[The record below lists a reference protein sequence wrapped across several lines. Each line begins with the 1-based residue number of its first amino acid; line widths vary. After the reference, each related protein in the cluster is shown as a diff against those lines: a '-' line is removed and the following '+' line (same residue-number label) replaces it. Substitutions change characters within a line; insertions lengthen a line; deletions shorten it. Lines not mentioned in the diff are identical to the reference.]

1 MWPLCLEI
9 VKKLFFFQQSI
20 VFSSTRGAD
29 WLVVVGYAGE
39 LSDTEAED

>member
-1 MWPLCLEI
+1 VATVPRNSQKVI
-9 VKKLFFFQQSI
+9 FFQQSI

>member
-1 MWPLCLEI
+1 VATVPRNSQKVIFL
-9 VKKLFFFQQSI
+9 QQSI
-20 VFSSTRGAD
+20 VFSSIRSAD